1 MFPLWGH
8 EGSAD
13 HLEALKHRHRASP
26 VPYKESIM
34 SKYMHLTV
42 TVLPYYPRDL
52 EETYPKLA
60 RHLKSLA
67 SDLVARNPSLYE
79 IAGQLDKLLY
89 TFDGTPLRDVF
100 LRHRE
105 NLRTIY
111 KSIEENIADWNLAEA
126 DRLLYK
132 IEDAFDQIES
142 ELD

>member
-1 MFPLWGH
+1 
-8 EGSAD
+8 
-13 HLEALKHRHRASP
+13 
-26 VPYKESIM
+26 M
-34 SKYMHLTV
+34 SKYLHLSV
-42 TVLPYYPRDL
+42 TVLPYYPRNL

-60 RHLKSLA
+60 RRLNSLDP
-67 SDLVARNPSLYE
+67 DLVERGPSLYA

-89 TFDGTPLRDVF
+89 TFDGTPLREVL

-105 NLRTIY
+105 NLRNLH

-132 IEDAFDQIES
+132 IEDAFDKIES